1 MTTKKKMNCRS
12 AITVAAIAAAAALC
26 ESDICMTADNIRV
39 LLLYMFACTYDTCI
53 YTYACIS
60 MIHIY
65 IRDEWLL
72 C

>member
-12 AITVAAIAAAAALC
+12 AITVAAIAAAALC
-26 ESDICMTADNIRV
+26 ESDICMTADKIRV
-39 LLLYMFACTYDTCI
+39 LLLYMFAYTHNTCV